1 MWPAFSSTCFFKG
14 NICDWN
20 KWIFIRCVWLWDH
33 SSQKCIAFLPRT
45 STVPRTDREP
55 WERFSWPP
63 ARPDWV
69 QTGMATSR
77 GQKSPTQL
85 KQFSLRGK
93 TYRTGGHKDKTYR
106 YRINDAKN
114 ASSNKIC
121 KLYVILKLKVGFKF
135 GNVYW
140 DHSNNEYILSS
151 SSKFG
156 VWPLCGRMQ
165 WKPCIN
171 WKSSA

>member
-1 MWPAFSSTCFFKG
+1 MDLYKTC
-14 NICDWN
+14 
-20 KWIFIRCVWLWDH
+20 V
-33 SSQKCIAFLPRT
+33 AFLPRT
-45 STVPRTDREP
+45 STVPRTDHEPRE
-55 WERFSWPP
+55 RSSWPP
-63 ARPDWV
+63 ARPDRG

-77 GQKSPTQL
+77 GQKSPTQS

-93 TYRTGGHKDKTYR
+93 TYRTGGHKDERHR

-121 KLYVILKLKVGFKF
+121 KLYVTLKLKKLKVGFKF

-156 VWPLCGRMQ
+156 VWPLCWGMQ